1 MRNYKI
7 DREQISSEEVSS
19 FKDFKSILKK
29 YAQNTKDLSNIKS
42 VGSSNKI
49 YWIIGGFVSAI
60 TISFL
65 FLSVDDTKEEVVKEV
80 IKLENVV
87 KTPVVSWQTIIRTPK
102 KSIEQ
107 KIGVNIISANRI
119 DFAKFKNSSEANALL
134 GNIEKSDAD
143 FVSKSLVFKI
153 EKNEKLEITKDKDLF
168 KLNSNGSWD
177 KVDYVPVEIPYI
189 EKPVLWKKGE
199 FAVQPKGIPNGI
211 YQYVDGLVSKYENV
225 VWKPVNLMDLD
236 ESFFKIGWEEM
247 SVKKTSIKGVYNLVF
262 KFGEIKKSF
271 NGYPALPKSDYKK
284 AMKEYNKKLFNAQE
298 NLKKAPKE
306 YSIPAGIYTLKRILQ

>member
-1 MRNYKI
+1 MRDYNI

-19 FKDFKSILKK
+19 FKDFKSILQKH
-29 YAQNTKDLSNIKS
+29 AQTTQDLSNIKS
-42 VGSSNKI
+42 AGSSNKI

-60 TISFL
+60 AISVL
-65 FLSVDDTKEEVVKEV
+65 FLSIDDTKEVVVKEV
-80 IKLENVV
+80 IELKNVV
-87 KTPVVSWQTIIRTPK
+87 KTPDVSWQTIIRTPK
-102 KSIEQ
+102 NSIEQ
-107 KIGVNIISANRI
+107 EIGVNIISANRV
-119 DFAKFKNSSEANALL
+119 DFVRFKKSSEVTTLL
-134 GNIEKSDAD
+134 DNIQKSGAD
-143 FVSKSLVFKI
+143 FVSKSIVFKI
-153 EKNEKLEITKDKDLF
+153 EKNEKLELPKDNDLF
-168 KLNSNGSWD
+168 KLNSYGSWD
-177 KVDYVPVEIPYI
+177 KVEFIPIEIPYI

-247 SVKKTSIKGVYNLVF
+247 SVKKTSVKGVYNLVF
-262 KFGEIKKSF
+262 KFGEIEKSF

-284 AMKEYNKKLFNAQE
+284 AMKEYNKELAKALE

-306 YSIPAGIYTLKRILQ
+306 YNISAGIYTLK